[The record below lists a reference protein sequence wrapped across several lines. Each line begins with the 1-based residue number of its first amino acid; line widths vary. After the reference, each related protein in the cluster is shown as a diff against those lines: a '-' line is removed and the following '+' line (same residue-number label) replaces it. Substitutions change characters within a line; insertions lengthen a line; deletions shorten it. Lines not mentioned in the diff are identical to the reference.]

1 MSARTALG
9 PPPPAA
15 GTQAGSASTPS
26 QPPGPGAKRRCPAGA
41 HCGAVRTKT
50 GRCKP
55 PGGAA
60 GNPRSG
66 SLLPFRNPSPAA
78 GDTRGFPPPQPR
90 GCPWTRL
97 RTGGRG
103 GGSPTS
109 SLPPTVTCPAP
120 VSAALEL
127 EGDGGAE
134 RLEPPR
140 PAAAAAGGAGR
151 PRHARPARARRRT
164 DSPSSANA
172 AYQRSGGGAGGR
184 SPAIIGCPQPT
195 DPPSLTK
202 ANEIS
207 PQAPPPRTR
216 CKA

>member
-9 PPPPAA
+9 PPPRRRDPGRLCLDPISAAGARGEETLPRGGTLRGGSHQDRPLQAPGRCRWEPAERLFATVSEPQPGCRRHAWLPPAA
-15 GTQAGSASTPS
+15 A
-26 QPPGPGAKRRCPAGA
+26 
-41 HCGAVRTKT
+41 
-50 GRCKP
+50 
-55 PGGAA
+55 
-60 GNPRSG
+60 PR
-66 SLLPFRNPSPAA
+66 LPVDPAA
-78 GDTRGFPPPQPR
+78 HRGQ
-90 GCPWTRL
+90 
-97 RTGGRG
+97 GR

>member
-1 MSARTALG
+1 MSGRTAPG
-9 PPPPAA
+9 PPPPQGPRTAPPRP
-15 GTQAGSASTPS
+15 PS
-26 QPPGPGAKRRCPAGA
+26 QPPGPGAKKRSPAGA
-41 HCGAVRTKT
+41 RCGAVRTRT
-50 GRCKP
+50 CRCKP

-60 GNPRSG
+60 GNRRSG
-66 SLLPFRNPSPAA
+66 SLLPVRNPSPAA
-78 GDTRGFPPPQPR
+78 GDAR
-90 GCPWTRL
+90 GCSPEAARGPDCAPGA
-97 RTGGRG
+97 GGWL
-103 GGSPTS
+103 PTS

-120 VSAALEL
+120 VSAALLEL

-151 PRHARPARARRRT
+151 PRHARPARASRRT

-202 ANEIS
+202 ANGS
-207 PQAPPPRTR
+207 SLQAPPPRTR